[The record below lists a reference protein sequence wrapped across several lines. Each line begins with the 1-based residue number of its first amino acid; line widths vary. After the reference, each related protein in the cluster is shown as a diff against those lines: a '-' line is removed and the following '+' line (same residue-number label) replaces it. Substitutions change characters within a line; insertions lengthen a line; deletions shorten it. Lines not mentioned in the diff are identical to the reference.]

1 MNTMLYILYVGLL
14 DKDTKRQEISTS
26 KAHEIVTD
34 IFVEKI
40 GGATISN
47 AIGVYTHNDG
57 TIVHENTI
65 RIECFGAMEKD
76 ILWCVDYL
84 KKAFNQES
92 IAICKQE
99 LISKFV

>member
-1 MNTMLYILYVGLL
+1 MNTMLFILYVGLL

-47 AIGVYTHNDG
+47 AIGVYTHDDG

-76 ILWCVDYL
+76 ILWCAEYL

-92 IAICKQE
+92 IAVNKEIVQ
-99 LISKFV
+99 SVFM